1 LTSGQVTQ
9 LTDNFESPG
18 EPGAEIQDDFPAWSP
33 DGSQMAFASLRN
45 HCYEVWVMNA
55 DGSNER
61 QFTDD
66 CFDNLAPVWSP
77 DGSKIAFM
85 KGFDGFSGIYVMDPD
100 GSDARNL
107 TNPPSDSAPIHA
119 LPDWSPNGARIVWD
133 RSVDFGPSDIWK
145 MAADGSQKDRLTFS
159 PGHEAHPA
167 WSPDGGKIIFV
178 RDGALV
184 KMNKDGTN
192 KTAITDP
199 NDYRASNPDW
209 QPKPTTSP

>member
-1 LTSGQVTQ
+1 
-9 LTDNFESPG
+9 
-18 EPGAEIQDDFPAWSP
+18 
-33 DGSQMAFASLRN
+33 
-45 HCYEVWVMNA
+45 
-55 DGSNER
+55 
-61 QFTDD
+61 
-66 CFDNLAPVWSP
+66 VWSP
-77 DGSKIAFM
+77 GGSKIAFM
-85 KGFDGFSGIYVMDPD
+85 KGFDGFSGIYAMDPD

-192 KTAITDP
+192 KTTITDP